1 VWEVKLSP
9 DFNKE
14 DYLKRMD
21 AIIDRNIET
30 YGKFKQEE
38 DDGLGNKTEINY
50 AEKIREYS
58 TRYNK

>member
-1 VWEVKLSP
+1 
-9 DFNKE
+9 
-14 DYLKRMD
+14 MD

-38 DDGLGNKTEINY
+38 DYGDGNMTEINY
-50 AEKIREYS
+50 AEKIRENS